1 MNPYVKNALHQIV
14 VAIDTII
21 KIIDTLEDSDL
32 MKRPTADK
40 HSIGELLEHMAMI
53 CQADLLISDGASGD
67 EMASFYSFYTLN
79 NLQDIKEEL
88 MKNYNLLSERFNQ
101 FNERELHQKMTSYWG
116 TVYTRFEWLL
126 EISAHLYHHRGQ
138 LHAMLVHCYDK
149 DPGVLMFE

>member
-88 MKNYNLLSERFNQ
+88 MKNYSLLSERFNQ